1 MIVFYEETIKRKCEV
16 NIDLH
21 ELAEYESIEE
31 YIEKNRKSFSK
42 ADYYGVY
49 ESETSKPTNI
59 ETGELNRW
67 DKAYLR
73 EIKEEEGLYEFI

>member
-31 YIEKNRKSFSK
+31 YIEKKRKNFSK
-42 ADYYGVY
+42 ADYFDVY

-59 ETGELNRW
+59 ETGDLNRW
-67 DKAYLR
+67 DKSYLSEIR
-73 EIKEEEGLYEFI
+73 ETEGAI

>member
-21 ELAEYESIEE
+21 ELAEYESIEA
-31 YIEKNRKSFSK
+31 YIEKNRKNFSK
-42 ADYYGVY
+42 ANYFGVY
-49 ESETSKPTNI
+49 ESKTSKPTNI

-67 DKAYLR
+67 DKSYLSEIR
-73 EIKEEEGLYEFI
+73 ESEALHEFI

>member
-21 ELAEYESIEE
+21 ELAEYESVED
-31 YIEKNRKSFSK
+31 YIVKKRKNFSE
-42 ADYYGVY
+42 ADYFAVY

-59 ETGELNRW
+59 EAGDLNRW
-67 DKAYLR
+67 DKSYLL
-73 EIKEEEGLYEFI
+73 EIVETEGTI